1 MYQKQYICLLHKITR
16 RRYVKLTASANYTVW
31 WEPKSASDPSR
42 AEFLNVWSC
51 TVTDNYVHTSR
62 GWVPGGEIRDSG
74 TGKIIQG
81 VLTSSFKGKIIKFHL
96 DLSRFEINF
105 FKKEEKLAN
114 KISSRLPLINSFVL
128 KPLLVCCLSDTP
140 MMNTFSYRNTSVNN
154 NMLM

>member
-105 FKKEEKLAN
+105 L

-128 KPLLVCCLSDTP
+128 KPLLVCCLSDRPP
-140 MMNTFSYRNTSVNN
+140 MKNKFSYRNTSVNN